1 MKECYQQEYYTAIL
15 AWMAPMI
22 LISSITDLVLFGGI
36 SGLFH
41 ILTASACVFMSV
53 IYTIQSIYK
62 CCSIKSVK
70 KVMCPCCCKIN
81 LDEEK
86 LTLILNEDTVST
98 EIIVQKSLH
107 DSEYTQ

>member
-1 MKECYQQEYYTAIL
+1 MKECNQQEYYTATL

-70 KVMCPCCCKIN
+70 KVMCPCCCKVEYI
-81 LDEEK
+81 DEK
-86 LTLILNEDTVST
+86 QTLIINDETINNEISNQSQSDTY
-98 EIIVQKSLH
+98 K
-107 DSEYTQ
+107 